1 MRCAPLLFIFL
12 LAFSHTAS
20 ALKISGNLDTQWAYY
35 PQTSY
40 PSQHELN
47 ISFAGLL
54 EFYTSNENNT
64 ESLTFTPF
72 YRYDVRDEERTHGDI
87 RELAWT
93 HVGNFYELRAGISKV
108 FWGVTESQHL
118 VDIINQT
125 DFVEAIDG
133 EEKLGQPMIKLS
145 FSPDFGVFDVFVLP
159 WFREATFAGV
169 EGRLR
174 PPLPI
179 SNDKA
184 LYEHEDKEK
193 HIDFAARWS
202 HYIGDI
208 DLALSYFKGT
218 SREALF
224 SPLNLQ
230 IIGTQAYLLPYYS
243 QIQQLGF
250 EAQWLNG
257 DWTWKLEAIYRLS
270 EATQFDRQFAA
281 TAGLE
286 YTLYG
291 IFESPADLG
300 LLFEYHHDNRDKR
313 QLTSV
318 LDNDI
323 FIGTRLAFNDVQSSD
338 LLAGVIIDADYQSQS
353 WFVEASRRIGNSVK
367 VNLEA
372 RIYQQIDPEDRLL
385 YVIHKEDFIQ
395 AEVQWFF

>member
-12 LAFSHTAS
+12 LTFSHTAS

-54 EFYTSNENNT
+54 EFYTSSENNT

-93 HVGNFYELRAGISKV
+93 HVGSFYELRAGISKV

-174 PPLPI
+174 PLLPI

-202 HYIGDI
+202 HYIGNI

-230 IIGTQAYLLPYYS
+230 IIGTQTYLLPYYS

-270 EATQFDRQFAA
+270 ETTQFDRQFAA

-367 VNLEA
+367 LNLEA

-385 YVIHKEDFIQ
+385 YVIRKEDFIQ